1 MWKNSDNVSTRGEG
15 WAPVPSADSL
25 STWSRDCIVANST
38 AVSSR
43 SNRTKCLAI
52 LRLLQ
57 VLGLTQMKA
66 RALLCGG
73 RDGEQQKNQL
83 QWTVR
88 ILRGVIPQRKQLLNR
103 LKTQPGSG
111 MAVHSVLQ
119 ATLIRHGM
127 QAWELSLGQILQSES
142 CLCLQDGD
150 WTWDEFQ
157 VCPWLY
163 VFLFSYGFV
172 LSGSSVECL

>member
-15 WAPVPSADSL
+15 WAPVPIADSL

-38 AVSSR
+38 VLSSR
-43 SNRTKCLAI
+43 SNRTKCLVI

-57 VLGLTQMKA
+57 VLGLTQMRA

-73 RDGEQQKNQL
+73 GDGEQQKNQL
-83 QWTVR
+83 QWTVW
-88 ILRGVIPQRKQLLNR
+88 ILRGAIPQRKQLLSR

-119 ATLIRHGM
+119 PTLIRHGKR
-127 QAWELSLGQILQSES
+127 AWELPHGQFLWSES
-142 CLCLQDGD
+142 RLCLQDGD
-150 WTWDEFQ
+150 RTWDECQ